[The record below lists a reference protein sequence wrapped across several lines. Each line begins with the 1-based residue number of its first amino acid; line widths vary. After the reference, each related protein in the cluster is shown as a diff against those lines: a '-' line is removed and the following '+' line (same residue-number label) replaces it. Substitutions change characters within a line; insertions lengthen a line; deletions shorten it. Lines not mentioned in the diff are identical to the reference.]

1 MGGNMEDSMKAWQW
15 HWPVVLLAAAMLVPA
30 GVQAQQEPPP
40 PPEPPVWI
48 GETVENALAQAG
60 RGLDQVFTTSSTADE
75 GWLGVSIS
83 EVSDTKAREAKLAKL
98 AGVYV
103 DSIQSNS
110 PAAKAGVKPHD
121 IIVEYNGHAVEGVLQ
136 FRRLVTET
144 PPGRSISMRVWR
156 AGRPQTLS
164 AKVES
169 RRMLLESSMSMPG
182 RIRIE
187 RPFVRPFVM
196 LRGIGLHPLLGVRA
210 QEVSGQLGQYFQ
222 VPGGRGVLVV
232 EVNADSAAQKAGVK
246 AGDVIYQVNGKPVGT
261 TVELEQALRSDC
273 SANGVSV
280 GVVRKGVTLQLRVT
294 IECPSERTPS
304 DSVSSIR

>member
-1 MGGNMEDSMKAWQW
+1 MQ
-15 HWPVVLLAAAMLVPA
+15 
-30 GVQAQQEPPP
+30 
-40 PPEPPVWI
+40 
-48 GETVENALAQAG
+48 NALAQAG
-60 RGLDQVFTTSSTADE
+60 GRLDQVFATSSANE

-83 EVSDTKAREAKLAKL
+83 EVSDTEAREAKLSKL

-103 DSIQSNS
+103 NTVQPES

-144 PPGRSISMRVWR
+144 PPGRSVSMRVWR
-156 AGRPQTLS
+156 AGRQQTLS

-169 RRMLLESSMSMPG
+169 RRMPLESGMPMQGPMTG

-187 RPFVRPFVM
+187 RPFVMF
-196 LRGIGLHPLLGVRA
+196 RGMGMHPLLGVRA
-210 QEVSGQLGQYFQ
+210 EEVSGQLGQYFQ

-232 EVNADSAAQKAGVK
+232 EVNAGSAAQKAGVK

-294 IECPSERTPS
+294 IECPSETEPS
-304 DSVSSIR
+304 ASVSSIR

>member
-1 MGGNMEDSMKAWQW
+1 MKAWQW
-15 HWPVVLLAAAMLVPA
+15 HWAVVLLAAAMLIPA
-30 GVQAQQEPPP
+30 GVRAQETPPP

-48 GETVENALAQAG
+48 GQTVENALAQAG
-60 RGLDQVFTTSSTADE
+60 RGLNQVFVTSSADE
-75 GWLGVSIS
+75 GWLGVSIR
-83 EVSDTKAREAKLAKL
+83 EVNDAEARDAKLAKP

-103 DSIQSNS
+103 DTVQADG

-144 PPGRSISMRVWR
+144 PPGRSVAMRLWR
-156 AGRPQTLS
+156 AGRQQTLS

-169 RRMLLESSMSMPG
+169 RRMLLESSMPMTG
-182 RIRIE
+182 RMRIE
-187 RPFVRPFVM
+187 RPFVMF
-196 LRGIGLHPLLGVRA
+196 RGFGLHPLLGVRA
-210 QEVSGQLGQYFQ
+210 EEVSGQLGQYFQ

-232 EVNADSAAQKAGVK
+232 EVNTDSAAQKAGMK

-261 TVELEQALRSDC
+261 TGELEQALRTDC

-280 GVVRKGVTLQLRVT
+280 GVVRKDVTLQLRVT
-294 IECPSERTPS
+294 IECPSEKTTS
-304 DSVSSIR
+304 ETVSSTR